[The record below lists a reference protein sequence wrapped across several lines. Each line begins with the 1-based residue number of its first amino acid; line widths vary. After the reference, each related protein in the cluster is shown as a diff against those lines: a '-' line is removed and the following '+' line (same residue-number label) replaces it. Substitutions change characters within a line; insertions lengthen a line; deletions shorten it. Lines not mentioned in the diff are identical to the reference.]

1 MAEQLLE
8 DIERFKRVGP
18 YTFHKVFE
26 LAKKTHLINDSN
38 FLLHMALDSASHKFA
53 PTEFKLLIDPQSHLS
68 EEDREIWSR
77 GTKTWR
83 LPCIEQFTED
93 QILVLCELLNL
104 VNDAIEHV
112 NWKTMPKQT
121 LYDILKILRKAT
133 HTTH

>member
-18 YTFHKVFE
+18 HTFHKVFE
-26 LAKKTHLINDSN
+26 LAKKTHLFKYSN
-38 FLLHMALDSASHKFA
+38 LLLHIALDNASHKFA

-77 GTKTWR
+77 GTAMWR
-83 LPCIEQFTED
+83 LPCIEQCTND
-93 QILVLCELLNL
+93 QILLLCELPNL
-104 VNDAIEHV
+104 VNDVIEHV

-121 LYDILKILRKAT
+121 LYDILKILQKANRNT
-133 HTTH
+133 H